1 MRLLR
6 WVCESGHEA
15 HAALYDEARCAGVH
29 AADTFVSVVG
39 LLVDSG
45 ALAAAC
51 ACGSARFHLE
61 DTPTPHSTVEAAIA
75 ARLRPQ
81 LVFLASSGATIT
93 SPYGGGR

>member
-15 HAALYDEARCAGVH
+15 HAALYDEGRCAGLH
-29 AADTFVSVVG
+29 ACDTFCSVLG
-39 LLVDSG
+39 LLVETG
-45 ALAAAC
+45 ALPATC

-61 DTPTPHSTVEAAIA
+61 DTPTPHATVEAAIA

-81 LVFLASSGATIT
+81 LVFLASSSVAHAH
-93 SPYGGGR
+93 PA